1 MVPCAE
7 VTDWLAGQTEATVG
21 AEVYKWLERVHGA
34 GEQGLL
40 ITGGAVKVVIIT
52 SEFKE
57 PSAVLIDTVQQAL
70 DPSAGEG
77 EGIVPIGHIVH
88 VSGVK
93 NKTVDFIFTITYET
107 GYTFETLRESIES
120 AVDSYFLQLRQK
132 WAKSDNIVV
141 RVSQLESLL
150 LGLEGI
156 IDIENTR
163 INGTA
168 GNLVLGAEQIPVRGD
183 ING

>member
-1 MVPCAE
+1 M
-7 VTDWLAGQTEATVG
+7 
-21 AEVYKWLERVHGA
+21 
-34 GEQGLL
+34 
-40 ITGGAVKVVIIT
+40 
-52 SEFKE
+52 
-57 PSAVLIDTVQQAL
+57 
-70 DPSAGEG
+70 
-77 EGIVPIGHIVH
+77 
-88 VSGVK
+88 SGVK

-156 IDIENTR
+156 IDIEDTR